1 MIEEQE
7 PSEPKEENSEGSP
20 KVSDEL
26 QQKAEELIE
35 SATLPE
41 LDFII
46 SEATS
51 MKKKMMKSQGKAHL
65 NTPDFSMEDMP
76 TQ

>member
-1 MIEEQE
+1 MNEEQD
-7 PSEPKEENSEGSP
+7 PSEPQDESSEGSA

-26 QQKAEELIE
+26 QERATEIIE

-65 NTPDFSMEDMP
+65 NTPDFSMEQMP
-76 TQ
+76 QD